1 VNMNINIYDVVILA
15 QEHLTACQR
24 AITNA
29 QNREQLTEATRIAF
43 EAEYL
48 LTSLR
53 RIVAGTD
60 D

>member
-1 VNMNINIYDVVILA
+1 MNINIYDVVILA

-29 QNREQLTEATRIAF
+29 QNREQLTELTRIAF

-53 RIVAGTD
+53 RIVSGNHE
-60 D
+60 